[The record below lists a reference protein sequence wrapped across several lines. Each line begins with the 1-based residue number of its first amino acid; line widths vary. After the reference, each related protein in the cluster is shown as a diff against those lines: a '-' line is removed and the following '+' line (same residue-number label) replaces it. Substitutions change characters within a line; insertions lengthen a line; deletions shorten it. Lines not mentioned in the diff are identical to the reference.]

1 MPNIKSAKKRVL
13 TNAKK
18 EVNNNVIEARTKTS
32 VKKYVKEVEAGNK
45 EEASEKL
52 NVAIKNIDKATKS
65 GLMHKNKA
73 ARQKS
78 RLMKMKNK
86 MEETE

>member
-13 TNAKK
+13 TSAKK
-18 EVNNNVIEARTKTS
+18 EKNNNVVEARTKTAI
-32 VKKYVKEVEAGNK
+32 KKFVKEVEAGNK
-45 EEASEKL
+45 ENIDEKL
-52 NVAIKNIDKATKS
+52 NVAIKNIDKAANS

-78 RLMKMKNK
+78 RLMKMNNK
-86 MEETE
+86 M

>member
-13 TNAKK
+13 TSAKK
-18 EVNNNVIEARTKTS
+18 QESNNVIEQRTKTS
-32 VKKYVKEVEAGNK
+32 VKKFIKEVEAGNT
-45 EEASEKL
+45 ENTAEKL
-52 NVAIKNIDKATKS
+52 NIAIKNIDKATSS

-78 RLMKMKNK
+78 RLMKMNNK
-86 MEETE
+86 LEETK

>member
-13 TNAKK
+13 TSAKK
-18 EVNNNVIEARTKTS
+18 EVNNNVVEARTKTS
-32 VKKYVKEVEAGNK
+32 IKKFVKEVEAGNK
-45 EEASEKL
+45 EAANEKL
-52 NVAIKNIDKATKS
+52 NVAIKNIDKAANS

-78 RLMKMKNK
+78 RLMKMNNK
-86 MEETE
+86 MEETK

>member
-13 TNAKK
+13 TSAKK
-18 EVNNNVIEARTKTS
+18 EVNNNLVEARTKTA
-32 VKKYVKEVEAGNK
+32 VKKYVKEVETGDKKAA
-45 EEASEKL
+45 EEKL

-78 RLMKMKNK
+78 RLMKMNNK
-86 MEETE
+86 LEETK